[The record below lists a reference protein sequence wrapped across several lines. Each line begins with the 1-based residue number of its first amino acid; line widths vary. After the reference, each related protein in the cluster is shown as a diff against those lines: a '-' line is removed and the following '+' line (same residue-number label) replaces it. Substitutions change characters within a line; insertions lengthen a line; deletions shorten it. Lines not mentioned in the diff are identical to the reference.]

1 MASNNV
7 IDNLQKAIA
16 DNEQAITLNKN
27 ELTILK
33 ANILK
38 EKINTKH
45 RITNKLNTKK
55 VKTFKNLSNNNR
67 TKIRNNYKHQ
77 LSKIRQLRITIKEY
91 ENTIIN
97 LEEKKAE
104 LSGNLETA
112 EFQKLQ
118 KEVNNTPFDVRHAV
132 SAGFGALI
140 TEKGKIPYLSGK
152 KILFI

>member
-16 DNEQAITLNKN
+16 GIEQAITVNKN

-33 ANILK
+33 ANIL
-38 EKINTKH
+38 EENINTK
-45 RITNKLNTKK
+45 RIITNNL
-55 VKTFKNLSNNNR
+55 KTSNL
-67 TKIRNNYKHQ
+67 K
-77 LSKIRQLRITIKEY
+77 
-91 ENTIIN
+91 
-97 LEEKKAE
+97 
-104 LSGNLETA
+104 TA

-118 KEVNNTPFDVRHAV
+118 KEVNNTPLYVRHAV